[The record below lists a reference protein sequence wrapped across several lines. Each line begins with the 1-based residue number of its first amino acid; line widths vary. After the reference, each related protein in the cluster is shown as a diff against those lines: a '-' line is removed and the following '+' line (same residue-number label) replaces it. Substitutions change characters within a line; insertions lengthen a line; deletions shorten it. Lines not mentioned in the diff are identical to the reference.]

1 VKAFVSSQ
9 VDSYRQP
16 YGRVVESV
24 PRHNVIVGTTNEAQ
38 FLTDST
44 GDRRFWVVRVSRVD
58 TEALARDRD
67 QLWAEALAALDA
79 REGWWLVAEAE
90 VARAEATEAHRVADA
105 WEDPVATWLEGLT
118 GAESRDITTQR
129 VLTSALRVD
138 LDRITPRES
147 ARVSTILR
155 RLGYVTRVL
164 RVDGRNTRV
173 WDCQTADGA
182 WRHRP

>member
-1 VKAFVSSQ
+1 VNP
-9 VDSYRQP
+9 DTYLRD
-16 YGRVVESV
+16 E
-24 PRHNVIVGTTNEAQ
+24 
-38 FLTDST
+38 T
-44 GDRRFWVVRVSRVD
+44 GNRRFWPVRCGTIDLEIIR
-58 TEALARDRD
+58 RDRD

-105 WEDPVATWLEGLT
+105 WEDTVATWLEGLT